1 MKVIVIILVRFYINV
16 TIFVALL
23 SACNLG
29 EDEPRAIR
37 GHTAIVENIAH
48 GAPMLKPDRYCKDC
62 HGVYQPGGEQGQPS
76 CFQCHGQYWDIADP
90 GESYAPASHN
100 NNFGGYLHNA
110 GYEDPE
116 SNCVSCHGVNLQ
128 GTGSDGTPGC
138 FLCHGNIWVR

>member
-1 MKVIVIILVRFYINV
+1 MKVVVIILVRFYINV

-62 HGVYQPGGEQGQPS
+62 HGVYQPGGEQVSLHVCVTVSTGTLQTLASPTRLQVIIIILRLS
-76 CFQCHGQYWDIADP
+76 SQCGLRR
-90 GESYAPASHN
+90 S
-100 NNFGGYLHNA
+100 
-110 GYEDPE
+110 
-116 SNCVSCHGVNLQ
+116 
-128 GTGSDGTPGC
+128 
-138 FLCHGNIWVR
+138 